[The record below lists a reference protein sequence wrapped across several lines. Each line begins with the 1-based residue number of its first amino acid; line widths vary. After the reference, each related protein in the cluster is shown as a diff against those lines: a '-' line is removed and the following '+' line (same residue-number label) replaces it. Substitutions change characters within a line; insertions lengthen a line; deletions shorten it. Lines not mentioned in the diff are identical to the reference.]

1 MRLFISLSGPLEVL
15 IDLLN
20 IIDIKINNL
29 NTNNVIDF
37 IEYIINSNKLYE
49 NLTFIEY
56 KIKED
61 LCV

>member
-1 MRLFISLSGPLEVL
+1 MRLFISLSGLLEVL

-37 IEYIINSNKLYE
+37 IEYIINYSNE
-49 NLTFIEY
+49 ITSI
-56 KIKED
+56 IKYY
-61 LCV
+61 